1 MGFIS
6 QKKVVLALALFL
18 ATAPRLNA
26 QDQPTFRV
34 ETDLVLVDLLI
45 EDSSGNPVT
54 DLRMDEVTV
63 LEGGKKRPLEYFE
76 HVSLL
81 AGGAE
86 DSVTPGR
93 ANESPTIPVG
103 PAQQVRTRS
112 VPIIFVLDMNT
123 IDTEELQR
131 ARAALA
137 QFMAEIQGSPPPMML
152 FSIDTG
158 LKLRQG
164 ITQDPGEILSALD
177 AIRSGRT
184 PISFKIL
191 IERIAGIYR
200 ALYYRDPKLAM
211 DQSLSEAK
219 MFLVDIRDRIA
230 STSRA
235 LESLGE
241 YVRPLAGRK
250 SIVFYS
256 TGYPLDAGG
265 TVYDIMKE
273 FNAFRT
279 NQIADPHILSAKLEY
294 SLGANQMDLV
304 GKAIKQLNSGQVS
317 VYSVDVRGLESETLN
332 ASREFEFIPQTLV
345 MRRNSEDIV
354 APQRFLVAL
363 ADDTGGLAAIN
374 TNALQLGAEKA
385 LADSSSYYI
394 LGFIPSKR
402 GASERYAEI
411 QVRVNRPNTRVRSRK
426 GFLIPPK
433 NTDEDETL
441 VSAFRFPEVYH
452 DFKISPDVQ
461 AGPETVGVRVQL
473 PTSALRFDSRNGQHA
488 CLLTLYGGLRDQD
501 GEWITEGKKKF
512 AFAKEFRLQLT
523 DQKKA
528 ALLANAFVT
537 LEARTQ
543 VKAGTYDLTVIVRQQ
558 PTEVLATFQQTLT
571 VPAP

>member
-1 MGFIS
+1 MCL
-6 QKKVVLALALFL
+6 V
-18 ATAPRLNA
+18 TAAHLVA

-34 ETDLVLVDLLI
+34 ETDLVLVDLLVT
-45 EDSSGNPVT
+45 DQTGAPVT
-54 DLRMDEVTV
+54 DLKMGEVTV
-63 LEGGKKRPLEYFE
+63 LEGGKRRPLEYFE
-76 HVSLL
+76 YVHLL
-81 AGGAE
+81 A
-86 DSVTPGR
+86 S
-93 ANESPTIPVG
+93 G
-103 PAQQVRTRS
+103 PAAARPVDRPAEVRTGTAGPTPLLRTRS
-112 VPIIFVLDMNT
+112 VPIVFVLDMNT

-131 ARAALA
+131 TRSALT
-137 QFMAEIQGSPPPMML
+137 QFLDEIQGPPPPMML
-152 FSIDTG
+152 FTIDTG

-164 ITQDPGEILSALD
+164 ITQDPSRIFSALD

-211 DQSLSEAK
+211 DQSLAEAK
-219 MFLVDIRDRIA
+219 IFLIDIRDRIA

-241 YVRPLAGRK
+241 YVRPLTGRK

-273 FNAFRT
+273 FNSFRT
-279 NQIADPHILSAKLEY
+279 NQIADSHILSAKLEY

-304 GKAIKQLNSGQVS
+304 GKAIRQLNSGQVS

-345 MRRNSEDIV
+345 MRRNTEDIV

-374 TNALQLGAEKA
+374 TNALQLGAVKA
-385 LADSSSYYI
+385 LEDSISYYV

-402 GASERYAEI
+402 GATERYADI
-411 QVRVNRPNTRVRSRK
+411 QVRVSRPNVTVRSRK

-433 NTDEDETL
+433 NIDEDETL
-441 VSAFRFPEVYH
+441 VSAFRFPEVYQ
-452 DFKISPDVQ
+452 DFSITPAVQTGRDTISI
-461 AGPETVGVRVQL
+461 RVQV
-473 PTSALRFDSRNGQHA
+473 PTSALLFQSRGGLHT

-523 DQKKA
+523 EEKKA
-528 ALLANAFVT
+528 ALLANTSVT
-537 LEARTQ
+537 LEAKAPA
-543 VKAGTYDLTVIVRQQ
+543 KAGTYDLTVILRQQ
-558 PTEVLATFQQTLT
+558 PAEVLATFQQSVI
-571 VPAP
+571 VPGT